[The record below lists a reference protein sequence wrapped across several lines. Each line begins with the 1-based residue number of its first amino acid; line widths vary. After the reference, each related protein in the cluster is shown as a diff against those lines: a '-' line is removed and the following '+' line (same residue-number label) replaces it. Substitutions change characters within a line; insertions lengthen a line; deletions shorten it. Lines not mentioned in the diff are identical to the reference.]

1 MATLNVALHS
11 AYEAV
16 PVLLQSE
23 MDGYASDIWLVLC
36 GCGGNGSWLAP
47 HLARRTWQL
56 NRTWQQLAAQHLD
69 NPARFRRT
77 IHLVF
82 VDPDVV
88 EMKNI
93 EARQNFSPADVGF
106 PKAQV
111 LAARYAL
118 AYGLTIRAIVA
129 PFDIAEV
136 KPTSPY
142 GSTGGTMLIVG
153 CVDNARA
160 RQSINAALA
169 RNVGARWPT
178 VWWLDAGNSRAAG
191 QIILGNTA
199 SVERLAGALQGAVCS
214 RLPSP
219 ALVEP
224 GLLVPKEDEDESAGV
239 ANLSCEEL
247 ALADQQSPVIN
258 PHMAVWLDTYI
269 HGLLYGG
276 LKLCATYVSLD
287 VGTVRSVETSAQDWA
302 RLLGKEPSF
311 FLEPPTE
318 AAPEDDSSEEGRT
331 GGDEEVGAEEGE
343 E

>member
-1 MATLNVALHS
+1 MAALNVALHS
-11 AYEAV
+11 PYEPV
-16 PVLLQSE
+16 PVLLQAE
-23 MDGYASDIWLVLC
+23 RDGGRLDIRLVLV

-47 HLARRTWQL
+47 HLARRAWQL

-69 NPARFRRT
+69 NPGRFRRE
-77 IHLVF
+77 IQLVF

-93 EARQNFSPADVGF
+93 EARQNFSPADVGL

-118 AYGLTIRAIVA
+118 AYGLPIRPIVA
-129 PFDIAEV
+129 PFDVAALQG
-136 KPTSPY
+136 SQY
-142 GSTGGTMLIVG
+142 GGAVETLLLVG
-153 CVDNARA
+153 CVDNAKA

-191 QIILGNTA
+191 QVILGNTA

-224 GLLVPKEDEDESAGV
+224 GLLVPKEDEDESTGV

-287 VGTVRSVETSAQDWA
+287 VGTVRSVETSAQDWG
-302 RLLGKEPSF
+302 RLLGKDPAF
-311 FLEPPTE
+311 FLELPPE
-318 AAPEDDSSEEGRT
+318 PGPQDGEEGLQ
-331 GGDEEVGAEEGE
+331 AEEGE

>member
-1 MATLNVALHS
+1 MAALNVALHS
-11 AYEAV
+11 PYEPV
-16 PVLLQSE
+16 PVLLQAE
-23 MDGYASDIWLVLC
+23 RDGVRNDIWLVLV

-69 NPARFRRT
+69 NPGRFRRE
-77 IHLVF
+77 IRLVF

-93 EARQNFSPADVGF
+93 EARQNFSPADVGL

-118 AYGLTIRAIVA
+118 AYGLPIRPIVA
-129 PFDIAEV
+129 PFDIA
-136 KPTSPY
+136 KIQGSQY
-142 GSTGGTMLIVG
+142 GGGVETFLIVG
-153 CVDNARA
+153 CVDNAKA

-169 RNVGARWPT
+169 RNVGARWPA

-191 QIILGNTA
+191 QVILGNTA
-199 SVERLAGALQGAVCS
+199 SIERLAGALQGAVCS

-287 VGTVRSVETSAQDWA
+287 VGTVRSVETSAQDWG
-302 RLLGKEPSF
+302 RLLGKDPSF
-311 FLEPPTE
+311 FLEPPPE
-318 AAPEDDSSEEGRT
+318 AQPQDAEEASQADEGELEAEGSEE
-331 GGDEEVGAEEGE
+331 
-343 E
+343 